1 MTSLANADQQARAM
15 EDVLANDIDTHHSRT
30 PAGKPPRK
38 RRVSAFSRRK
48 VDHAYYWMAVPAA
61 VIFAVFLYVPFVRG
75 IMYSFTNSQGYG
87 SCNWIGFQNY
97 FALFRDERVG
107 HAYLFTF
114 LIAIAITVLINVIA
128 LFLSVA
134 LNGKIACK
142 NGFRAI
148 YFIPYTLAV
157 LVIGYVFKYIFMQ
170 PLPELGKALG
180 IGWLSESLLTSERYA
195 WIPIVFLAVWQG
207 VAYSVLIYLAGLQTV
222 DSEVYEAAAIDG
234 VNAWQ
239 NFWQIT
245 FPLIGPFFTI
255 NMVLSL
261 KNSLGAFD
269 QVMALT
275 KGGPDSKTET
285 VSYLIFQNGLGNGEY
300 SYQMANAVT
309 FFIVLAILAF
319 VQLKF
324 FSGKEKV

>member
-1 MTSLANADQQARAM
+1 MTGNTAM
-15 EDVLANDIDTHHSRT
+15 K
-30 PAGKPPRK
+30 PAKK
-38 RRVSAFSRRK
+38 KVSKFSKRK
-48 VDHAYYWMAVPAA
+48 VDPAFYWMTIPAA
-61 VIFAVFLYVPFVRG
+61 ILVAIFLYWPFLQG
-75 IMYSFTNSQGYG
+75 AAYSFTNSQGYG
-87 SCNWIGFQNY
+87 DFKFIGFKNY
-97 FALFRDERVG
+97 IAMFQDARVG
-107 HAYLFTF
+107 NAYMFTIF
-114 LIAIAITVLINVIA
+114 IAVLITIGTNFIGMFLAVLLNSRIA
-128 LFLSVA
+128 F
-134 LNGKIACK
+134 K
-142 NGFRAI
+142 NGFRGI
-148 YFIPYTLAV
+148 FFFSSFFIPYTLSV
-157 LVIGYVFKYIFMQ
+157 LVIGYVFKYIFMT
-170 PLPELGKALG
+170 PLPELGQALH
-180 IGWLSESLLTSERYA
+180 IDWLSTSMISNPDLA
-195 WIPIVFLAVWQG
+195 WFPIVFLSIWQG
-207 VAYSVLIYLAGLQTV
+207 VAYSTLLYLAGLQTI
-222 DSEVYEAAAIDG
+222 DNEIYEAASIDG

-269 QVMALT
+269 QIMALT

-319 VQLKF
+319 VQLRF

>member
-1 MTSLANADQQARAM
+1 M
-15 EDVLANDIDTHHSRT
+15 
-30 PAGKPPRK
+30 
-38 RRVSAFSRRK
+38 
-48 VDHAYYWMAVPAA
+48 
-61 VIFAVFLYVPFVRG
+61 
-75 IMYSFTNSQGYG
+75 
-87 SCNWIGFQNY
+87 FQD
-97 FALFRDERVG
+97 ARVG
-107 HAYLFTF
+107 HAYLFTIF
-114 LIAIAITVLINVIA
+114 IAILITLGTNILGMFLAVL
-128 LFLSVA
+128 
-134 LNGKIACK
+134 LNSKIAFK

-148 YFIPYTLAV
+148 FFIPYTLSV
-157 LVIGYVFKYIFMQ
+157 LVIGYVFKYIFMT
-170 PLPELGKALG
+170 PLPALG
-180 IGWLSESLLTSERYA
+180 QALLS
-195 WIPIVFLAVWQG
+195 IWQG
-207 VAYSVLIYLAGLQTV
+207 VAYSTLLYLAGLQTI
-222 DSEVYEAAAIDG
+222 DNEIYEAASIDG

>member
-1 MTSLANADQQARAM
+1 
-15 EDVLANDIDTHHSRT
+15 
-30 PAGKPPRK
+30 
-38 RRVSAFSRRK
+38 
-48 VDHAYYWMAVPAA
+48 MAT
-61 VIFAVFLYVPFVRG
+61 IVFITVWKNF
-75 IMYSFTNSQGYG
+75 GYG
-87 SCNWIGFQNY
+87 TVVYMAS
-97 FALFRDERVG
+97 
-107 HAYLFTF
+107 
-114 LIAIAITVLINVIA
+114 ITSID
-128 LFLSVA
+128 
-134 LNGKIACK
+134 
-142 NGFRAI
+142 
-148 YFIPYTLAV
+148 P
-157 LVIGYVFKYIFMQ
+157 
-170 PLPELGKALG
+170 
-180 IGWLSESLLTSERYA
+180 SL
-195 WIPIVFLAVWQG
+195 
-207 VAYSVLIYLAGLQTV
+207 
-222 DSEVYEAAAIDG
+222 YEAASIDG

-269 QVMALT
+269 QIMALT

>member
-1 MTSLANADQQARAM
+1 MTGNTAM
-15 EDVLANDIDTHHSRT
+15 K
-30 PAGKPPRK
+30 PAKK
-38 RRVSAFSRRK
+38 KVSKFSKRK
-48 VDHAYYWMAVPAA
+48 VDPAFYWMTIPAA
-61 VIFAVFLYVPFVRG
+61 ILVAIFLYWPFLQG
-75 IMYSFTNSQGYG
+75 AFYSLTNSQGYG
-87 SCNWIGFQNY
+87 TWDFIGIKNFVAM
-97 FALFRDERVG
+97 FSDSRVG
-107 HAYLFTF
+107 NAYIFTIVMAVVITIGQNF
-114 LIAIAITVLINVIA
+114 LG
-128 LFLSVA
+128 LFLAVL
-134 LNGKIACK
+134 LNSKIAFK
-142 NGFRAI
+142 NGFRAL
-148 YFIPYTLAV
+148 FFVPYMLAV
-157 LVIGYVFKYIFMQ
+157 LVIGYVFKYIFMT
-170 PLPELGKALG
+170 PLPELGQALH
-180 IGWLSESLLTSERYA
+180 IDWLSTSMISNPDLA
-195 WIPIVFLAVWQG
+195 WFPIVFLSIWQG
-207 VAYSVLIYLAGLQTV
+207 VAYSTLLYLAGLQTI
-222 DSEVYEAAAIDG
+222 DTEVYEAADIDG

-239 NFWQIT
+239 RFWLIT

-269 QVMALT
+269 QIMALT

>member
-1 MTSLANADQQARAM
+1 M
-15 EDVLANDIDTHHSRT
+15 
-30 PAGKPPRK
+30 
-38 RRVSAFSRRK
+38 
-48 VDHAYYWMAVPAA
+48 
-61 VIFAVFLYVPFVRG
+61 
-75 IMYSFTNSQGYG
+75 
-87 SCNWIGFQNY
+87 
-97 FALFRDERVG
+97 
-107 HAYLFTF
+107 
-114 LIAIAITVLINVIA
+114 
-128 LFLSVA
+128 
-134 LNGKIACK
+134 
-142 NGFRAI
+142 
-148 YFIPYTLAV
+148 
-157 LVIGYVFKYIFMQ
+157 FKYIFMT
-170 PLPELGKALG
+170 PLPALG
-180 IGWLSESLLTSERYA
+180 QALHIDWLSTSMISNPDLA
-195 WIPIVFLAVWQG
+195 WFPIVFLSIWQG
-207 VAYSVLIYLAGLQTV
+207 VAYSTLLYLAGLQTI
-222 DSEVYEAAAIDG
+222 DNEIYEAAAIDG

-269 QVMALT
+269 QIMALT